1 MIRALWQQYRIRR
14 LIIILGI
21 IMFIILFKLAIDY
34 MNYSFSKTF
43 IFENEDGYPYDCMNY
58 VKNTKLT
65 IADFM
70 NSEFSDEYTEIYVK
84 NEKIYIACL
93 KNIKYL
99 IYPSFFKRNDPAIKY
114 SLDDALQKKFT
125 TLEELENYYDNIFSD
140 FPDLSIFKTKDLIIY
155 NNEFKK
161 RYS

>member
-43 IFENEDGYPYDCMNY
+43 IFENEDGYPY
-58 VKNTKLT
+58 
-65 IADFM
+65 DFM